1 MLNIVVL
8 ETAPYKRE
16 DFTFLKEFGNVEIYD
31 KTNSDEVVKRISNVD
46 IAIVNKS
53 VLLEKHFKEAP
64 KLRYIG
70 VMSTGVNS
78 IDLIAA
84 RKYNITV
91 TNVPAYG
98 TDAVAQHTFALILHI
113 VNKISLNI
121 SSVKNDSWAISKQ
134 WCLISN
140 HWNQL
145 SNMTIGIIGF
155 GNIGRKVSSIAKAF
169 GMKVL
174 VYGRSSYD
182 DKSVCFVS
190 LNELL
195 KNSDIVS
202 LHCPLTKETRNIIGS
217 KELSLMKKNSILIN
231 VSRGNLVDEKALYE
245 KLSAN
250 EIKAAGLDVLAQEP
264 PCIKHELNRLENCYI
279 TPHIAWTSIEAMNK
293 ILDVIKENL
302 ELFLDSRPQNVVN

>member
-8 ETAPYKRE
+8 ETAPYKKE
-16 DFTFLKEFGNVEIYD
+16 DFIFLQKFGNVKIYD
-31 KTNSDEVVKRISNVD
+31 KTSSDEIIKRISGVD
-46 IAIVNKS
+46 VVIVNKS
-53 VLLEKHFKEAP
+53 ILSEEHFKVAP

-113 VNKISLNI
+113 INKISLNV
-121 SSVKNDSWAISKQ
+121 SSVKNDSWAISKE

-155 GNIGRKVSSIAKAF
+155 GNIGKKVSSIAKVF

-174 VYGRSSYD
+174 VYSRSKYND
-182 DKSVCFVS
+182 ESVCFVS

-202 LHCPLTKETRNIIGS
+202 LHCPLTKETKNIIGS
-217 KELSLMKKNSILIN
+217 KELSLMKKSSILIN
-231 VSRGNLVDEKALYE
+231 VSRGNLIDEKVLYD
-245 KLSAN
+245 KLSTN

-264 PCIKHELNRLENCYI
+264 PSIKNDLNKLDNCYI

-293 ILDVIKENL
+293 ILDVIKDNIES
-302 ELFLDSRPQNVVN
+302 FLASRTQNVVN